1 MLKSFKD
8 DLELQLFFRELRVR
22 EVSQMLE
29 GEMDGHLRYEK
40 DERSGQ
46 GNSRNGHKNKK
57 ARGDQ

>member
-1 MLKSFKD
+1 
-8 DLELQLFFRELRVR
+8 
-22 EVSQMLE
+22 MLE
-29 GEMDGHLRYEK
+29 GEMDDHLRYEK